1 MRMDRTMGVAAG
13 GVDHSAA
20 AARARG
26 RIIAERGRIIAALA
40 AIAAMLGFC
49 APMLM
54 AQTLRVQGQPW
65 TLEVP
70 AGWRVATDAQLAGFN
85 NTTYTAS
92 GGRTKPAQVMLVRAD
107 DPGVFVTIMGD
118 RSAEAVPS
126 LDELARQ
133 FAEQGQKVAPG
144 LGLMEVSFDRAAA
157 MGVVIVRMD
166 AAATGAAAL
175 GGGGAGVAGGARISA
190 TMLRFGRETLV
201 SVAGVSPAGV
211 FASARP
217 RFAEVARAVRFDA
230 GTEHPEMSAQ
240 ASSVPGTAT
249 SVPGT
254 ASGGASA
261 ASAATGAAAGGDA
274 SRSMLAVGVGLGIG
288 VAMLGVAV
296 VLALRLSRPAAGA
309 PAPAAGAAAPAAS
322 APAPAA
328 NTVAPAGGGSPP
340 PAGPVD
346 GGRAT

>member
-1 MRMDRTMGVAAG
+1 MDRTMGVAAG

-240 ASSVPGTAT
+240 ASSVPGTA
-249 SVPGT
+249 
-254 ASGGASA
+254 SGGASA
-261 ASAATGAAAGGDA
+261 ASVATGAAAGGDA

-309 PAPAAGAAAPAAS
+309 PAPAAGAAAPAANT
-322 APAPAA
+322 PAPAA
-328 NTVAPAGGGSPP
+328 NTAAPAGGGSPP

>member
-1 MRMDRTMGVAAG
+1 MGVAAG

-20 AARARG
+20 SARA
-26 RIIAERGRIIAALA
+26 RGRIIAALA
-40 AIAAMLGFC
+40 AIATMLGLC
-49 APMLM
+49 TPMLM

-166 AAATGAAAL
+166 AAATGAAAV
-175 GGGGAGVAGGARISA
+175 GGGARISA

-230 GTEHPEMSAQ
+230 GKEHPEMSGQ
-240 ASSVPGTAT
+240 AT

-254 ASGGASA
+254 ASGVPGTALGVP
-261 ASAATGAAAGGDA
+261 ATVSGGDS

-309 PAPAAGAAAPAAS
+309 PAPAANS
-322 APAPAA
+322 PAPAA
-328 NTVAPAGGGSPP
+328 NTAAPAGGDSPP